1 MSDTTYARINHDN
14 YSDGSSSYHFWTWL
28 VAIIAVIYLLWAWQ
42 HDRTPFA
49 GASCCTGAAADIA
62 ESGAVIAAPFTFS
75 ASSTEAF
82 SSNGDTSA
90 IGWIDDSVALK
101 DWLNGGTDWK
111 VSGDANHVTLTGT
124 VDSAATKATKG
135 AEAQA
140 FFGENVT
147 IDNQL
152 MVEEAVAV
160 VEETDPAPTIEPMAM
175 DKPEIAKIYFDTG
188 YHALPSDGPSKLTTI
203 IDWLQEHPESKAV
216 ISGFHDPRGD
226 KAMNI
231 ALSKKRAESVYNYL
245 VSVGI
250 PAENIEM
257 RKPQNVE
264 GDGDLSEARRAEIS
278 IE

>member
-14 YSDGSSSYHFWTWL
+14 YSDGSSSYNFWTWL
-28 VAIIAVIYLLWAWQ
+28 IAIIAAIYLLWAWQ

-49 GASCCTGAAADIA
+49 GASCCTTSEVVD
-62 ESGAVIAAPFTFS
+62 SGTVTTAPFSFS
-75 ASSTEAF
+75 ASSSEAF
-82 SSNGDTSA
+82 SANGDTSG
-90 IGWIDDSVALK
+90 ISWINDSVALK
-101 DWLNGGTDWK
+101 DWLNGGADWK
-111 VSGDANHVTLTGT
+111 VIGDANHVTLTGT
-124 VDSAATKATKG
+124 VDSEATKAAKG

-152 MVEEAVAV
+152 V
-160 VEETDPAPTIEPMAM
+160 VETVAIAEADPTPIAEPMAM
-175 DKPEIAKIYFDTG
+175 NVPDAVKIYFDTG
-188 YHALPSDGPSKLTTI
+188 YHALPADGPNKLTGI
-203 IDWLQEHPESKAV
+203 VDWLKAHPESKAI

-231 ALSKKRAESVYNYL
+231 ALSKKRAESVYSYL

-250 PAENIEM
+250 PTDNIEM

-264 GDGDLSEARRAEIS
+264 GDGDLSEARRAEVT